1 MTEGSIMSEEERM
14 NRLTIGLHALLI
26 IMALFGA
33 SWHVYKIGDVDNT
46 VLLFLAVAAIVPF
59 LKNVRSFSLGE
70 LKVEIDGV
78 KKEIR
83 EVKSETSEVKNSLH
97 KVESEAEVS
106 KAAALYGV
114 GKPKQLSEVAET
126 KLLPQTEDVDEDPN
140 EKRFGDK
147 PEMNGRRIE
156 ASIEPIESSDRLHR
170 IQLKVRSTDKDRPL
184 TGEVQFYLHSTFQNP
199 NPVVHVDKD
208 GIARLSI
215 VAWGVFT
222 VGAITED
229 GTKLGINLARVAGGS
244 PDFYLR

>member
-1 MTEGSIMSEEERM
+1 MTEEEKM
-14 NRLTIGLHALLI
+14 NKLTIGLYPVLI

-33 SWHVYKIGDVDNT
+33 GWHVYKKGDVDET
-46 VLLFLAVAAIVPF
+46 ALLFMAVAAIVPL
-59 LKNVRSFSLGE
+59 LKNVRSFSLGD
-70 LKVEIDGV
+70 LKVELEGV

-83 EVKSETSEVKNSLH
+83 EVKSETSEVKSNLL

-114 GKPKQLSEVAET
+114 GKSKQLSEVATTER
-126 KLLPQTEDVDEDPN
+126 LGQTEGEDSDPN
-140 EKRFGDK
+140 EKLFGDK
-147 PEMNGRRIE
+147 PEVNGRRIE
-156 ASIEPIESSDRLHR
+156 ASIQPIDSSDYLHR
-170 IQLKVRSTDKDRPL
+170 IQLKVRSTNKDRPL
-184 TGEVQFYLHSTFQNP
+184 TGEVQFYLHPTFQNS

-229 GTKLGINLARVAGGS
+229 GTELGINLARVAGGR

>member
-1 MTEGSIMSEEERM
+1 MTEEERM
-14 NRLTIGLHALLI
+14 NSVTIGLHVVLVILALL
-26 IMALFGA
+26 GA
-33 SWHVYKIGDVDNT
+33 GWHAYKVGDVDNT
-46 VLLFLAVAAIVPF
+46 TLLFLAVAALVPL

-70 LKVEIDGV
+70 LKVEIEGV

-83 EVKSETSEVKNSLH
+83 EVKSEASEVKSSLH

-114 GKPKQLSEVAET
+114 GKSKQPSELAET
-126 KLLPQTEDVDEDPN
+126 RLLAKPQDVNADSN
-140 EKRFGDK
+140 EELFGDN

-156 ASIEPIESSDRLHR
+156 ASIEPIESSDHLHR

-184 TGEVQFYLHSTFQNP
+184 AGEVQFYLHPTFLNP
-199 NPVVHVDKD
+199 NPVVDVDED

-229 GTKLGINLARVAGGS
+229 GTRLGINLARVAGGR

>member
-1 MTEGSIMSEEERM
+1 MTEEDRM
-14 NRLTIGLHALLI
+14 NRLTIGLYPVLI

-33 SWHVYKIGDVDNT
+33 AWHVYRIADVDT
-46 VLLFLAVAAIVPF
+46 TALMFVAVAAIVPL

-70 LKVEIDGV
+70 LKVELEGV

-83 EVKSETSEVKNSLH
+83 EVKSETSEVKSGLH

-114 GKPKQLSEVAET
+114 GKPKQLTRIAET
-126 KLLPQTEDVDEDPN
+126 KLLPKSEDVDADPN
-140 EKRFGDK
+140 EELFGDK
-147 PEMNGRRIE
+147 PEDNGRRID
-156 ASIEPIESSDRLHR
+156 ASIEPIESSDSLHR
-170 IQLKVRSTDKDRPL
+170 IQLKVQSTDKDRPL
-184 TGEVQFYLHSTFQNP
+184 TGEVQFYLHPTFQNP
-199 NPVVHVDKD
+199 TPVVPVDKD

-222 VGAITED
+222 VGAITSD
-229 GTKLGINLARVAGGS
+229 GTKLGINLARVKGGR